1 MPYARLIEV
10 IRIAS
15 EAQVREEKEEWKRAA
30 WISYRANPPR
40 IGDSKQVFAFGEWLA
55 QLGLAEPVKPYV
67 PELSDEEIEQL
78 FKQGKMGL
86 FPPGMRG

>member
-1 MPYARLIEV
+1 LIEV

-30 WISYRANPPR
+30 WISYRLKPPT
-40 IGDSKQVFAFGEWLA
+40 IGDPPMGIEFGTWLA
-55 QLGLAEPVKPYV
+55 QLGLAEPVKPVV
-67 PELSDEEIEQL
+67 PEISDEEIERL

>member
-15 EAQVREEKEEWKRAA
+15 EAQEREEKEEWKRAA

-40 IGDSKQVFAFGEWLA
+40 IGDSKQVVPFGDWLA
-55 QLGLAEPVKPYV
+55 QLGLAEPVKPVV
-67 PELSDEEIEQL
+67 PEISDEEIERL
-78 FKQGKMGL
+78 FGQGRMGL